1 MTTIDKHPPG
11 TICWVDLMT
20 TDAEQA
26 RNFYSSLLG
35 WTFVLGGPETGH
47 YAMAHKKDLQVAGV
61 GQIPPGAGFPAA
73 WSAYFASP
81 DLDATIAQISEHGG
95 TLVNGP
101 MDILEEG
108 RMAICSDPTGAV
120 FGVWQPKRHV
130 GARLVAEPG
139 AMCWHEVNTR
149 DAATARDF
157 YCKVFGLEP
166 QKVDMTSM
174 GGPPTEFYT
183 LHRGPD
189 TVCGVVQMTDEWAG
203 VPPHWIVYFAV
214 ESLDA
219 AVAQVGEL
227 GGKLSVP
234 PFDTPYGRMA
244 VCSDPAGAA
253 FSVIQLS
260 DAAA

>member
-1 MTTIDKHPPG
+1 MTTIDRHAPG

-47 YAMAHKKDLQVAGV
+47 YGMAHKKDLQVAGV
-61 GQIPPGAGFPAA
+61 GQVPPGAPFPSA
-73 WSAYFASP
+73 WSAYFASS
-81 DLDATIAQISEHGG
+81 DLDATSAKIKEHGG
-95 TLVNGP
+95 SVVAGP

-108 RMAICSDPTGAV
+108 RMGMFADPTGAV

-139 AMCWHEVNTR
+139 AMCWHEINTT
-149 DAATARDF
+149 DAAKARDF

-166 QKVDMTSM
+166 QKVDMPDT
-174 GGPPTEFYT
+174 GPLTDFHT

-189 TVCGVVQMTDEWAG
+189 TVCGVLQMTKEWAG
-203 VPPHWIVYFAV
+203 IPPHWMVYFAV
-214 ESLDA
+214 ADLDA
-219 AVAQVGEL
+219 SLTQVASL
-227 GGKLSVP
+227 GGKVTVP
-234 PFDTPYGRMA
+234 AFDTPYGRMA
-244 VCSDPAGAA
+244 VCSDPTGAA
-253 FSVIQLS
+253 FSIIALS